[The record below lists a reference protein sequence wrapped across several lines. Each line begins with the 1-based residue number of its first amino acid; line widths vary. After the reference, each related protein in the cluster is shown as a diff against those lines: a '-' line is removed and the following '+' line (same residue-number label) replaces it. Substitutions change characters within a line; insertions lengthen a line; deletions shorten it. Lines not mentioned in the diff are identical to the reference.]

1 MSFSDLT
8 RSYTTFPSLSPTFT
22 SSPRPSPV
30 SPSSTAQTG
39 ASNIPG
45 YSIAAGETTRAPA
58 SAVTSAASVGSVSA
72 AGGGGRVDEGLALGL
87 GLGLG
92 LAALIAVLAAVFVVR
107 QRKAQREEFD
117 RRAEGIKATMSQVQV
132 RERERQ

>member
-22 SSPRPSPV
+22 SSPRPSPI

-45 YSIAAGETTRAPA
+45 YSIAAGETTRAPSA
-58 SAVTSAASVGSVSA
+58 SAVVGSASAAQ
-72 AGGGGRVDEGLALGL
+72 GGGRVDEGLALGL

-92 LAALIAVLAAVFVVR
+92 LAALVAVLAAVFVVR

-117 RRAEGIKATMSQVQV
+117 RRAEGIKATMSQVQE